1 MDFFAAQ
8 DRARRK
14 TWQLVT
20 LFAIAIVGLIL
31 ATNAL
36 VAVAVAF
43 STTTGIARGVGQTMR
58 DQSAETWW
66 LISCAV
72 LICIAGASL
81 YKYFALR
88 SGGRAVV
95 EMLGGRQIDPSTQ

>member
-14 TWQLVT
+14 TWQLVV
-20 LFAIAIVGLIL
+20 LFAIAVTGLIL
-31 ATNAL
+31 ATNLLVAL
-36 VAVAVAF
+36 VVAF
-43 STTTGIARGVGQTMR
+43 STTTGVAGGVGQTVH

-66 LISCAV
+66 FITFAV
-72 LICIAGASL
+72 LVCIAGASL

-95 EMLGGRQIDPSTQ
+95 EMLGGRQID